1 MCSILKPEIHKDL
14 QLLTTKVFCFT
25 IEIFPLAYLSENLLY
40 KCNKKSVKC
49 VLYFS
54 KFDSTCT
61 ASL

>member
-40 KCNKKSVKC
+40 KCNKKICEVCPLFFKI
-49 VLYFS
+49 
-54 KFDSTCT
+54 
-61 ASL
+61 